1 MNIIKTFTSPDL
13 PLGDVLNKV
22 LEGKTQIPEFQR
34 GWVWDDDR
42 IKSLLASISLSYPI
56 GALMMLKDGQTKV
69 RFKTRLVEGVELA
82 TIPHPELLILDGQ
95 QRLTSLF
102 QALISGKPAD
112 TRDIR
117 GKSIKR
123 WYYIDIEKAL
133 NPAIDRE
140 DAIISLPEEKI
151 LRNFRGEV
159 IADYSTP
166 EKEYDA
172 QLFPFRNIFSSS
184 NWRAGFNKFHQYDG
198 EKVALFD
205 RFEQEIIK
213 RFEQY
218 QVPVIQLEAETPKE
232 AVCQVFE
239 KVNTGG
245 VALTVFELLTATFAA
260 DDYSLRDDWLI
271 REKRFRSNKILSKLG
286 NTDFLQ
292 ALTLLATWARREQQ
306 LKNGVSPD
314 EATAISC
321 KRKDILN
328 LTLEEYL
335 KWADSLTTGFERS
348 AKFIHMQK
356 IFSHRDL
363 PYTTQLTPLAAI
375 LTILKDKADN
385 DGVRSLL
392 AQWYWC
398 GVLGELYG
406 SAIETRFA
414 KDFSEVLVWIN
425 KGVAPTT
432 VIEAAFNP
440 ARLQTL
446 RTRNSAAYKGIQ
458 ALLIRTGAQDFRTG
472 ISIDDLSYFDEAIDI
487 HHIFPQDWCIKQ
499 NIPASRYN
507 CIINKTPISAKT
519 NRIIGG
525 NAPDIY
531 LTKIE
536 KSAEIDSNRMDA
548 IIRSH
553 VIEPALLRND
563 DVEKVWQ
570 EREKALLSIIEDAM
584 GKSVLRSWSNSED
597 TFSEPEEPDDEI

>member
-1 MNIIKTFTSPDL
+1 MNIQKTFTSPDL
-13 PLGDVLNKV
+13 PLEDILNKV
-22 LEGKTQIPEFQR
+22 EEGKTQIPEFQR

-56 GALMMLKDGQTKV
+56 GALMMLKDGQSKS
-69 RFKTRLVEGVELA
+69 RFKTRLVEGVELT
-82 TIPHPELLILDGQ
+82 TIPLPEMLILDGQ
-95 QRLTSLF
+95 QRLTSLY
-102 QALISGKPAD
+102 QALKSNKPAD
-112 TRDIR
+112 TRDNR

-133 NPAIDRE
+133 NPNFDRE
-140 DAIISLPEEKI
+140 EAIISLPEEKL

-166 EKEYDA
+166 EKEYET
-172 QLFPFRNIFSSS
+172 QLFPFREIFSSS
-184 NWRAGFNKFHQYDG
+184 NWRAGFNKFNKYNS
-198 EKVALFD
+198 EKVELFD
-205 RFEQEIIK
+205 KFEQEIIK

-218 QVPVIQLEAETPKE
+218 QVTVIQLEAETPKE

-260 DDYSLRDDWLI
+260 DDYSLRDDWLA
-271 REKRFRSNKILSKLG
+271 REKCFKKNKILSKLG

-292 ALTLLATWARREQQ
+292 ALTLLATRARREQQ
-306 LKNGVSPD
+306 LKDGVSLD
-314 EATAISC
+314 DATAISC

-328 LTLEEYL
+328 LTLEEYS
-335 KWADSLTTGFERS
+335 KWADSLTTGFELS
-348 AKFIHMQK
+348 ARFIHTQK

-375 LTILKDKADN
+375 MTILHDKADN

-406 SAIETRFA
+406 SSVETRFA
-414 KDFSEVLVWIN
+414 KDLLEVLDWIN
-425 KGVAPTT
+425 AGTIPTT
-432 VIEAAFNP
+432 VSEASFNP
-440 ARLQTL
+440 ARLWTL

-472 ISIDDLSYFDEAIDI
+472 ISIDDQSYFDEAIDI

-507 CIINKTPISAKT
+507 SIINKTPISAKT
-519 NRIIGG
+519 NRMIGG
-525 NAPDIY
+525 NAPSVY
-531 LTKIE
+531 LCKME
-536 KSAEIDSNRMDA
+536 KSAGIDNIRMDS

-553 VIEPALLRND
+553 VIEPKLLREND
-563 DVEKVWQ
+563 MNAMWQ
-570 EREKALLSIIEDAM
+570 AREKALLSLIESAM
-584 GKSVLRSWSNSED
+584 GKSVLRSWSDSEEI
-597 TFSEPEEPDDEI
+597 FAESEEADDEL

>member
-292 ALTLLATWARREQQ
+292 ALTLLATWARRE
-306 LKNGVSPD
+306 
-314 EATAISC
+314 
-321 KRKDILN
+321 
-328 LTLEEYL
+328 
-335 KWADSLTTGFERS
+335 
-348 AKFIHMQK
+348 
-356 IFSHRDL
+356 
-363 PYTTQLTPLAAI
+363 
-375 LTILKDKADN
+375 
-385 DGVRSLL
+385 
-392 AQWYWC
+392 
-398 GVLGELYG
+398 
-406 SAIETRFA
+406 
-414 KDFSEVLVWIN
+414 
-425 KGVAPTT
+425 
-432 VIEAAFNP
+432 
-440 ARLQTL
+440 
-446 RTRNSAAYKGIQ
+446 
-458 ALLIRTGAQDFRTG
+458 
-472 ISIDDLSYFDEAIDI
+472 
-487 HHIFPQDWCIKQ
+487 
-499 NIPASRYN
+499 
-507 CIINKTPISAKT
+507 
-519 NRIIGG
+519 
-525 NAPDIY
+525 
-531 LTKIE
+531 
-536 KSAEIDSNRMDA
+536 
-548 IIRSH
+548 
-553 VIEPALLRND
+553 
-563 DVEKVWQ
+563 
-570 EREKALLSIIEDAM
+570 
-584 GKSVLRSWSNSED
+584 
-597 TFSEPEEPDDEI
+597 

>member
-385 DGVRSLL
+385 DGIRSLL

-406 SAIETRFA
+406 SAIETRSA
-414 KDFSEVLVWIN
+414 KDFSEVLIWIN
-425 KGVAPTT
+425 KGTAPTT

-446 RTRNSAAYKGIQ
+446 RSRNSAAYKGIQ
-458 ALLIRTGAQDFRTG
+458 ALLIRTGARDFRTG
-472 ISIDDLSYFDEAIDI
+472 ISIDDQSYFDEAIDI

-536 KSAEIDSNRMDA
+536 KNAEIDSNRMDA

-597 TFSEPEEPDDEI
+597 TFGEPEEPDDEI

>member
-292 ALTLLATWARREQQ
+292 ALTLLATWERREQQ
-306 LKNGVSPD
+306 LKNGVSSD

-385 DGVRSLL
+385 DGIRSLL

-406 SAIETRFA
+406 SAIETRSA
-414 KDFSEVLVWIN
+414 KDFSEVLIWIN
-425 KGVAPTT
+425 KGTAPTT

-440 ARLQTL
+440 DRLQTL

-536 KSAEIDSNRMDA
+536 KSAGIDSNRMDA

-563 DVEKVWQ
+563 DAEKVWQ

-597 TFSEPEEPDDEI
+597 SFSEPEEPDDEI

>member
-385 DGVRSLL
+385 DGIRSLL

-406 SAIETRFA
+406 SAIETRSA
-414 KDFSEVLVWIN
+414 KDFSEVLIWIN
-425 KGVAPTT
+425 KGTAPTT

-446 RTRNSAAYKGIQ
+446 RSRNSAAYKGIQ
-458 ALLIRTGAQDFRTG
+458 ALLIRTGARDFRTG
-472 ISIDDLSYFDEAIDI
+472 ISIDDQSYFDEAIDI

>member
-1 MNIIKTFTSPDL
+1 M
-13 PLGDVLNKV
+13 
-22 LEGKTQIPEFQR
+22 
-34 GWVWDDDR
+34 
-42 IKSLLASISLSYPI
+42 
-56 GALMMLKDGQTKV
+56 
-69 RFKTRLVEGVELA
+69 
-82 TIPHPELLILDGQ
+82 
-95 QRLTSLF
+95 
-102 QALISGKPAD
+102 
-112 TRDIR
+112 
-117 GKSIKR
+117 
-123 WYYIDIEKAL
+123 
-133 NPAIDRE
+133 
-140 DAIISLPEEKI
+140 
-151 LRNFRGEV
+151 
-159 IADYSTP
+159 
-166 EKEYDA
+166 
-172 QLFPFRNIFSSS
+172 
-184 NWRAGFNKFHQYDG
+184 
-198 EKVALFD
+198 
-205 RFEQEIIK
+205 
-213 RFEQY
+213 
-218 QVPVIQLEAETPKE
+218 
-232 AVCQVFE
+232 
-239 KVNTGG
+239 
-245 VALTVFELLTATFAA
+245 
-260 DDYSLRDDWLI
+260 
-271 REKRFRSNKILSKLG
+271 
-286 NTDFLQ
+286 
-292 ALTLLATWARREQQ
+292 
-306 LKNGVSPD
+306 KNGVSSD

-385 DGVRSLL
+385 DGIRSLL

-425 KGVAPTT
+425 KGTAPTT

-440 ARLQTL
+440 DRLQTL

-458 ALLIRTGAQDFRTG
+458 ALLIRTGARDFRTG
-472 ISIDDLSYFDEAIDI
+472 ISIDDQSYFDEAIDI

-597 TFSEPEEPDDEI
+597 TFGEPEEPDDEI